1 MRPAP
6 ALLAAA
12 ALATLAGCGGR
23 NLPGDVTWESEHF
36 AYKTRTG
43 EQVACADVL
52 PALEE
57 HFQSMRQT
65 IGFDWPQGA
74 KVTYYKFEDVV
85 DYQANNECGAAGN
98 ACAPGTT
105 VQTSEAFN
113 PHELVHAY
121 LRPTGYPPTLLL
133 EGAAVALS
141 CASWRRPQ
149 PTVSWRE
156 AFDLSTSG
164 PRANDVYNAG
174 GWLAGYLLSTR
185 VASAFV
191 DLYRDA
197 GAGQTADA
205 FAATFARVYGESLDD
220 VWTEMMAAGRP
231 PAFCPWE
238 CGRPQASLDGVTP
251 IATDAAC
258 GIPPTHAITLG
269 QPGELVA
276 TLTGVSNFS
285 LGICGAGSVPPATFY
300 PATTANAPTHVDYVL
315 AAGDYFVTGP
325 FGNATLTLAP
335 HPPETFV
342 RSDCA
347 SAATAPPWLDQTGVV
362 AIMVPNG
369 TWYTELSWS
378 APTDVMVSPPQPP
391 SIASLCPTCDATAGT
406 CVVVT
411 TTTET
416 RVQGMRALRVDAAPL
431 SGGPQLAAASFLPF

>member
-12 ALATLAGCGGR
+12 ALAGCGGR

-57 HFQSMRQT
+57 HFQSMQRAL
-65 IGFDWPQGA
+65 GFDWPQGA
-74 KVTYYKFEDVV
+74 KVTYYKFEDVL
-85 DYQANNECGAAGN
+85 DYQANNECGSAGS

-121 LRPTGYPPTLLL
+121 LRHTGYPPALLL

-156 AFDLSTSG
+156 AFGLSTSG
-164 PRANDVYNAG
+164 PRATDVYNAG
-174 GWLAGYLLSTR
+174 GWLAGYLLATR
-185 VASAFV
+185 GARAFV
-191 DLYRDA
+191 GLYRDA
-197 GAGQTADA
+197 GAGETADQ
-205 FAATFARVYGESLDD
+205 FAATFARIYGEALDD
-220 VWTEMMAAGRP
+220 VWTEMIAAGRP

-238 CGRPQASLDGVTP
+238 CGRPQAPVDGVTP
-251 IATDAAC
+251 VATDVTC
-258 GIPPTHAITLG
+258 GIPRTHALTLA

-285 LGICGAGSVPPATFY
+285 LGVCGAGSVPPATFY
-300 PATTANAPTHVDYVL
+300 TATTATASTHVDYVL

-325 FGNATLTLAP
+325 FGDAALTLSP
-335 HPPETFV
+335 HPPHTFV
-342 RSDCA
+342 TSDCTA
-347 SAATAPPWLDQTGVV
+347 AATAPPWLERTDDV
-362 AIMVPNG
+362 AVMVPRG
-369 TWYTELSWS
+369 MWKIDLAWT
-378 APTDVMVSPPQPP
+378 APTNVLLSPPPAP
-391 SIASLCPTCDATAGT
+391 STASICPACGATSGTCIVPASAAAPVQGARTLRIGADPIAGGPELIAASL
-406 CVVVT
+406 
-411 TTTET
+411 
-416 RVQGMRALRVDAAPL
+416 AAR
-431 SGGPQLAAASFLPF
+431 

>member
-12 ALATLAGCGGR
+12 SLAALAGCGGR

-57 HFQSMRQT
+57 HFQSMQQA

-74 KVTYYKFEDVV
+74 KVTYYKFEDVL
-85 DYQANNECGAAGN
+85 DYQANNGCGATGN

-121 LRPTGYPPTLLL
+121 LRHTGYPPALLL

-149 PTVSWRE
+149 PTMSWRE

-164 PRANDVYNAG
+164 ARANDVYNAG
-174 GWLAGYLLSTR
+174 GWLAGYLLATR
-185 VASAFV
+185 DARAFV
-191 DLYRDA
+191 ALYRDA
-197 GAGQTADA
+197 DAGQTADQ

-220 VWTEMMAAGRP
+220 VWTEMIAAGRP

-238 CGRPQASLDGVTP
+238 CGRPQAPVDGVTP
-251 IATDAAC
+251 VAADAAC
-258 GIPPTHAITLG
+258 GIPPTHAITLA

-300 PATTANAPTHVDYVL
+300 IATTANAPTRVDYVL

-325 FGNATLTLAP
+325 FGDATLTLAL
-335 HPPETFV
+335 HPRGTFV

-347 SAATAPPWLDQTGVV
+347 AAATAPPWLDQTGDV
-362 AIMVPNG
+362 AIMVPTG

-378 APTDVMVSPPQPP
+378 APTDVMVSPPPPP
-391 SIASLCPTCDATAGT
+391 SIASLCPTCDAAAGT

-416 RVQGMRALRVDAAPL
+416 RVQGMQTLRVDAAPL
-431 SGGPQLAAASFLPF
+431 SGGPELAAASFLVH

>member
-1 MRPAP
+1 MWPAP
-6 ALLAAA
+6 PLVAAA
-12 ALATLAGCGGR
+12 ALAALAGCGGGR

-43 EQVACADVL
+43 EQVACADAL

-57 HFQSMRQT
+57 HFHSMQRA

-74 KVTYYKFEDVV
+74 KVTYYKFEDVL
-85 DYQANNECGAAGN
+85 DYQANNECGATGN

-121 LRPTGYPPTLLL
+121 LRPTGYPPALLL

-149 PTVSWRE
+149 PAMSWRE

-174 GWLAGYLLSTR
+174 GWLAGHLLATR
-185 VASAFV
+185 GARAFV

-197 GAGQTADA
+197 DAGQTADQ
-205 FAATFARVYGESLDD
+205 FAATFARIYGESLDD
-220 VWTEMMAAGRP
+220 VWTAMIAAGRP

-238 CGRPQASLDGVTP
+238 CGRPQAPVDGVTP
-251 IATDAAC
+251 VAADAAC
-258 GIPPTHAITLG
+258 GMPPTHAITLA

-285 LGICGAGSVPPATFY
+285 LGICGAGSVPPATFFA
-300 PATTANAPTHVDYVL
+300 ATAATSPTHVDYVL
-315 AAGDYFVTGP
+315 TAGDYFVTGP
-325 FGNATLTLAP
+325 IGNATLTLAP
-335 HPPETFV
+335 QPSGTFV
-342 RSDCA
+342 RSGCA
-347 SAATAPPWLDQTGVV
+347 AAATAPPWLDQTGVV
-362 AIMVPNG
+362 ALVVPNG
-369 TWYTELSWS
+369 SWYTDVSWS
-378 APTDVMVSPPQPP
+378 APTDVLLSLPPPP
-391 SIASLCPTCDATAGT
+391 SITSLCPTCDDAAGT
-406 CVVVT
+406 CT
-411 TTTET
+411 TTTPTAT
-416 RVQGMRALRVDAAPL
+416 RVQGTRTLHVDAAPPA
-431 SGGPQLAAASFLPF
+431 GGPELVSASLTAL